1 MIKYLEKFPR
11 NKGTQSNWK
20 SHADRKVEKNIRYA
34 NKDHAYLYLFGHKYL
49 IQLATP
55 GTKHF
60 EVWDLIDSFSI

>member
-1 MIKYLEKFPR
+1 MIKYLEKFSR